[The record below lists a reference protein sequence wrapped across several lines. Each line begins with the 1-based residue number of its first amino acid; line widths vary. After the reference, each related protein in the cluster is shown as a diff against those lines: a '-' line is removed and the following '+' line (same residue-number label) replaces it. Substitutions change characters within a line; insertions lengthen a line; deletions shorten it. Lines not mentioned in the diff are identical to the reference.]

1 MQTTV
6 QKSSTIRMG
15 SVKFSADFGQGYVN
29 LGALKNASLK
39 ITKQKTE
46 LTFDN
51 AKMPPKVKILE
62 AILSAE
68 LYELSLEAM
77 RNINGLGEFSSLD
90 WTQTS
95 KTELIPAGSLKANEA
110 YILAGQNAD
119 GSEPTMTSVTYDKGG
134 ANTAWN
140 KNTNY
145 SFTKI
150 GGKQAIIF
158 KSAVDKPVELV
169 YNYTPPKSKEL
180 LFKDVITSQ
189 SLSKY
194 KFENENDEGKIF
206 MIEFFEGFNNSDNLE
221 ISFKSDDET
230 NDASSMQVEIKAFP
244 TTDKKLFRIYDE
256 QDHQ

>member
-68 LYELSLEAM
+68 LYELSLESIK
-77 RNINGLGEFSSLD
+77 NINGLGEFSLTNG
-90 WTQTS
+90 TQQN
-95 KTELIPAGSLKANEA
+95 KTQIIKAGSLQANTAFVLE
-110 YILAGQNAD
+110 GQNAD
-119 GSEPTMTSVTYDKGG
+119 GSKPTITSVTYDKGA
-134 ANTAWN
+134 ANTARAE
-140 KNTNY
+140 NTNY
-145 SFTKI
+145 SLAKVD
-150 GGKQAIIF
+150 GKWALVF
-158 KSAVDKPVELV
+158 KAAVDKDVEVV
-169 YNYTPPKSKEL
+169 YKYTPAKSKQL
-180 LFKDVITSQ
+180 LFKDVISNQ

-194 KFENENDEGKIF
+194 KFENEN
-206 MIEFFEGFNNSDNLE
+206 
-221 ISFKSDDET
+221 
-230 NDASSMQVEIKAFP
+230 
-244 TTDKKLFRIYDE
+244 
-256 QDHQ
+256 

>member
-1 MQTTV
+1 
-6 QKSSTIRMG
+6 MG

-68 LYELSLEAM
+68 LYELSLESIK
-77 RNINGLGEFSSLD
+77 NINGLGEFSLTNG
-90 WTQTS
+90 TQQN
-95 KTELIPAGSLKANEA
+95 KTQIIKAGSLQANTAFVLE
-110 YILAGQNAD
+110 GQNAD
-119 GSEPTMTSVTYDKGG
+119 GSKPTITSVTYDKGA
-134 ANTAWN
+134 ANTARAE
-140 KNTNY
+140 NTNY
-145 SFTKI
+145 SLAKVD
-150 GGKQAIIF
+150 GKWALVF
-158 KSAVDKPVELV
+158 KAAVDKDVEVV
-169 YNYTPPKSKEL
+169 YKHTPAKSKQL
-180 LFKDVITSQ
+180 LFKDVISNQ

-194 KFENENDEGKIF
+194 KFENENWDGKVI
-206 MIEFFEGFNNSDNLE
+206 MIEFFEGFNNSDNFE

-244 TTDKKLFRIYDE
+244 TKDKKLFRIFDE
-256 QDHQ
+256 QDED